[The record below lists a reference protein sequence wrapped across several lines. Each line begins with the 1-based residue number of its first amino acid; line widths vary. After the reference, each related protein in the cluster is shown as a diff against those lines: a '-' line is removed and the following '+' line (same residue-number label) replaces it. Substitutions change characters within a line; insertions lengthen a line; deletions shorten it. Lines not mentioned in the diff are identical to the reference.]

1 MSEQDKTKAK
11 SRQIEIPNQNTL
23 LSTISQVH
31 KAGDLSQSIVSKEP
45 EQIEPEKAENNLTTD
60 HQPKK
65 ELEESPI
72 AESKPVSLHQ
82 KRKRGNQPDESY
94 YKSTF
99 LTKSESGSR
108 KNVYINQ
115 ELHKTVSNIASAA
128 RIIDGKIVTV
138 GGYIDNVL
146 AEHFEA
152 NREEINALYRIGKN
166 DLVK

>member
-31 KAGDLSQSIVSKEP
+31 KAGDLSQSIVSKESEVTDSEKEHVSEP
-45 EQIEPEKAENNLTTD
+45 IEIQAENQLINN
-60 HQPKK
+60 
-65 ELEESPI
+65 EL
-72 AESKPVSLHQ
+72 KPVNSQQ

-99 LTKSESGSR
+99 LSKSESGSR

-115 ELHKTVSNIASAA
+115 ELHKTVSNITSAV